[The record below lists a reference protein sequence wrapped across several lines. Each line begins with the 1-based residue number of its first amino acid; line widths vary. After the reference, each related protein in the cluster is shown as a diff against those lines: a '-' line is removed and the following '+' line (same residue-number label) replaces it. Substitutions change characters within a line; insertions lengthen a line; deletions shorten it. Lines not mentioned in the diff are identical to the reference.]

1 MPNVTTDSHTHS
13 QADTLTAT
21 HANDLFQSGYNIAHT
36 PRHMGQQH
44 STAEIIMA
52 KAKKIDAK
60 EYIDMQF
67 DSLTI

>member
-36 PRHMGQQH
+36 LRHMGQQH

-52 KAKKIDAK
+52 RAKK
-60 EYIDMQF
+60 
-67 DSLTI
+67 